1 MTCCSTCQKEI
12 PVISPTITP
21 KSLKQDLMPKN
32 KRKVMIKCL
41 AIDDE
46 PLALK
51 KLVSYIKKI
60 PYLELVAQC
69 HSAIEAQQ
77 VIDQQE
83 IDAIFLDINMPD
95 LNGMD
100 FAKSLE
106 NDHSRG
112 PILVFTTAYSEY
124 AIEGYKANAVGYLLK
139 PYGFD
144 EFEAA
149 AQKVHDIMEIRQQ
162 SQSEVTTEVEDE
174 VIYVKSDYKIVR
186 IDIKHIRYIEAMS
199 EYLRISCD
207 DKERPVIVLLSMKK
221 IEEHLPSNMFIRIHR
236 SFIINLDKISEV
248 QKNHVF
254 LEGDVS
260 LPIGDNYK
268 EAFMNYL
275 NKRILTK

>member
-1 MTCCSTCQKEI
+1 
-12 PVISPTITP
+12 
-21 KSLKQDLMPKN
+21 
-32 KRKVMIKCL
+32 MIKCI

-51 KLVSYIKKI
+51 KLVTYINKI

-69 HSAIEAQQ
+69 QSAIEAQQ
-77 VIDQQE
+77 VINDHE

-106 NDHSRG
+106 QGYSQG
-112 PILVFTTAYSEY
+112 PIMVFTTAYSEY

-139 PYGFD
+139 PFGFD

-149 AQKVHDIMEIRQQ
+149 AQRVKDIHEIRQQ
-162 SQSEVTTEVEDE
+162 ATADVTTQVNDDGT
-174 VIYVKSDYKIVR
+174 IFVKSDYKIVR
-186 IDIKHIRYIEAMS
+186 IAIENIRYIEAMS

-207 DKERPVIVLLSMKK
+207 DKEKPVIVLLSMKK
-221 IEEHLPSNMFIRIHR
+221 IEEHLPSSLFMRIHR
-236 SFIINLDKISEV
+236 SFIINLNKICEV
-248 QKNHVF
+248 KKNHVIID
-254 LEGDVS
+254 GGVS

-268 EAFMNYL
+268 DTFMNYL
-275 NKRILTK
+275 NSKILTK